1 MFGSIWLVLVRRGE
15 NILTDDDRDLHNFI
29 QDEPFVQNNSAMLSG
44 YSTFDEEFGKPVI
57 TIGSGRKNCEIFVNS
72 CW

>member
-1 MFGSIWLVLVRRGE
+1 MMTGPTQFYSGCNVIFMNNLV
-15 NILTDDDRDLHNFI
+15 
-29 QDEPFVQNNSAMLSG
+29 QKNSAVLSG

-57 TIGSGRKNCEIFVNS
+57 TIGFGRKNCEIFVNS